1 MLIGAINNDII
12 KILFNTQKE
21 ELLLGNLIKII
32 NEENNGVIAQVF
44 GIENSKKTA
53 SNNIANVKILLT
65 LKQSNKW
72 YEWEGNIPSKEF
84 KVEKVS
90 NKELISYI
98 SGLKQKNPVT
108 LGYLSLYDN
117 AKLDIEAA
125 NFENPTVILSDKQ
138 YQRVN
143 TSYLLAQELVNNQAK
158 VVLFDFTGEY
168 SHITTANR
176 LEAGRNF
183 KLPLNSK
190 GVESIYDKSL
200 VNVSAETRAIIEDI
214 FMSLQEYIEES
225 QLGFIPF
232 THFKKVVNDEYEE
245 NRTTELIL
253 LRNKLTKIEKQNI
266 FANNKFETESFK
278 MCIKNTD
285 FIIVDFSRISS
296 SWHKNFVDYIIDL
309 NIEDYNQRFFVIFN
323 ANETNIDSDLI
334 TKLYIQGYRSGIKP
348 IVSVDYKS
356 KYFNNVLSVAK
367 NMIMYSPEINSN
379 KLSNF
384 EVFLNKLNNKE
395 ALLYGDITQSIP
407 LIVRID
413 NISSEFEYKENK
425 RIFEN
430 SFIEAPELEII
441 ENPKQKDKINKV
453 KIHNKEDNFVYEEI
467 KNPQKEEIPIDQETN
482 EDYFLDIIYNETDE
496 NKDYQFADDLLQEE
510 NTKID
515 EEYSYVDNN
524 LDFDYTEE
532 DLEEFQKTQS
542 HVNDNNEDLF
552 QEEYIEMPDYVEDD
566 NNENSYLVSV
576 NEVSNIEEAL
586 TEEFSNTNND
596 YNEIPSAD
604 IPIYSTVSP
613 ESIEEEQMIFN
624 EGDAVKHNKYGLGV
638 IKKVIGYGNKKL
650 CSIQF
655 ENIGRRLLD
664 PTLTVLEKI

>member
-225 QLGFIPF
+225 KLGFIPF

-384 EVFLNKLNNKE
+384 EVFLNKLNSKE

-453 KIHNKEDNFVYEEI
+453 EIHNKEDNFEEI
-467 KNPQKEEIPIDQETN
+467 KNPQKEEIHIDQEAN

-515 EEYSYVDNN
+515 EEYSYIDGS

-566 NNENSYLVSV
+566 NSENSYLVSV

-596 YNEIPSAD
+596 YNETPSAD

-613 ESIEEEQMIFN
+613 ESIEEEQIIFN